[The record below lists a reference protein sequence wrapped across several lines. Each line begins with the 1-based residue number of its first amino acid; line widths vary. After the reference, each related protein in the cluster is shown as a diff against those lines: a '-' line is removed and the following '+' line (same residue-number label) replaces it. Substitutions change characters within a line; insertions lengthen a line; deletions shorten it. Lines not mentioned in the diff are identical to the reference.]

1 MRERESSGRCCP
13 ICLAVDDP
21 QGMIDVNIERTN
33 PPDAV
38 VVSFCTRCARAI
50 TAATI
55 ANDLPLLE
63 KEKREH
69 EPDNSDQNR
78 LDGVA
83 DQPGAS
89 DRERPAD
96 SDQSP
101 ESAGSPGELGNRAE
115 VSELASESPK
125 RDRRTRTKNR
135 GADVAGE

>member
-63 KEKREH
+63 KEKRKD
-69 EPDNSDQNR
+69 EPDASETNR
-78 LDGVA
+78 LDSA
-83 DQPGAS
+83 HDQPGADS
-89 DRERPAD
+89 VQRLESETDPAP
-96 SDQSP
+96 Q
-101 ESAGSPGELGNRAE
+101 AGAPGELGSGAQ
-115 VSELASESPK
+115 VPELAPGEGPGS
-125 RDRRTRTKNR
+125 RRPARKNR
-135 GADVAGE
+135 GANVAGE